1 MKALEKKYSKHIGQ
15 LYWSVRHR
23 SLVML
28 TDLTKL
34 GSRWRYQVQYL
45 RSDMGY
51 IARTRDA
58 KEIERLLE
66 VGKWITA
73 EKMLEYKEA
82 VEKSLPNP

>member
-45 RSDMGY
+45 RTDMFNNT
-51 IARTRDA
+51 RTRDA

-73 EKMLEYKEA
+73 EKMLKYREA